1 MNQKPIYLFAKW
13 QVKEGHLENVLELLA
28 QMTEKTRQEEGNL
41 FYKIYQGNSDAHTL
55 MLYECYV
62 DESAVEAHRNASYFQ
77 ELVLGKIVPN
87 LVNREAI
94 LVSELN
100 L

>member
-1 MNQKPIYLFAKW
+1 MNQKPVYLFAKW
-13 QVKEGHLENVLELLA
+13 QVKEGSLDIVLELLA
-28 QMTEKTRQEEGNL
+28 QMAVKTRQEVGNL
-41 FYKIYQGNSDAHTL
+41 FYKIHQGISDKHTL

-62 DESAVEAHRNASYFQ
+62 DEAAVEAHRNADYFKD
-77 ELVLGKIVPN
+77 LVIGKVVPN

-94 LVSELN
+94 LASELS